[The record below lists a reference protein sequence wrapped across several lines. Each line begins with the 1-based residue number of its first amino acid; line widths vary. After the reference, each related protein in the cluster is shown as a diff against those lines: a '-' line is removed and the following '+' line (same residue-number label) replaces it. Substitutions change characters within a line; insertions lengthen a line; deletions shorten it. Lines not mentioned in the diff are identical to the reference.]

1 MGSIN
6 IAPLSEVKQALQDPS
21 TYVLDVRTPQEISD
35 SGKVQH
41 NRWSQVNGTPDSCDD
56 LDQHPEKFVP
66 DKSATI
72 VVYCRSGRR
81 AERAK
86 QALLQNGYTGT
97 ILNAGGYDQIK
108 GIQP

>member
-6 IAPLSEVKQALQDPS
+6 IAPLSEVKQALQDPN

-41 NRWSQVNGTPDSCDD
+41 NRWSQVNGTPDSCPD

-66 DKSATI
+66 DKSATV

-86 QALLQNGYTGT
+86 QALIGNGYTGT

-108 GIQP
+108 TIQP